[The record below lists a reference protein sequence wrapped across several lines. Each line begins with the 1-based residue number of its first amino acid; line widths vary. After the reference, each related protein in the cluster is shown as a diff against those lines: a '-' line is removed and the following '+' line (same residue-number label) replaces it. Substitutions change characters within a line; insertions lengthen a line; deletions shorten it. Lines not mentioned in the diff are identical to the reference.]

1 MAQRMKGEIMGT
13 NYYYRMTKFRR
24 LGWDVEERQIGKKS
38 SGWQFCF
45 RAHKGEDGKIEIGS
59 WKDWKEVLTR
69 KKAGKIYDEYGE
81 EWSAR
86 EFIAMVEAS
95 KDGKNHGEYCG
106 FADGT
111 WNDAEGWSFSL
122 KEFC

>member
-1 MAQRMKGEIMGT
+1 
-13 NYYYRMTKFRR
+13 
-24 LGWDVEERQIGKKS
+24 
-38 SGWQFCF
+38 
-45 RAHKGEDGKIEIGS
+45 
-59 WKDWKEVLTR
+59 LTR
-69 KKAGKIYDEYGE
+69 KKTGRIYDEYGE
-81 EWSAR
+81 EWTAR

-122 KEFC
+122 TEFY